1 MYLKGNI
8 SGVGVLAG
16 LFFNR
21 KRQPSTSQQL
31 NVAFCTNCASMFLVA
46 GGFAR
51 LMMWVSYGYDTWVSD
66 SSEPVMRE
74 AWINTFRELI
84 LSSEFR
90 VLKGE

>member
-1 MYLKGNI
+1 
-8 SGVGVLAG
+8 
-16 LFFNR
+16 
-21 KRQPSTSQQL
+21 
-31 NVAFCTNCASMFLVA
+31 MFLVA

-51 LMMWVSYGYDTWVSD
+51 LMMWVSYGYDIWVTD